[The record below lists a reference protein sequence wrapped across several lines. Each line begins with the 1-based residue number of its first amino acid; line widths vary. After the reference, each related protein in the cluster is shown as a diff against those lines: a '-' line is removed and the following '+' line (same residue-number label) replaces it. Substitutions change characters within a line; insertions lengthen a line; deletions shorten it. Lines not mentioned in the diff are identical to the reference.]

1 MKKIFQ
7 TVMILSIACTMFAS
21 CSKDSEEQVPVSR
34 VDINKTTTSI
44 PLGQTERLS
53 VRIYPDEAAATRYV
67 RWFSDDTSI
76 ATVDETGLVRGL
88 ALGMTVIRIS
98 DEDGKSYPATC
109 AVSVHEVYVPVES
122 VSLNKSET
130 TLSRNG
136 TEELNYT
143 ISPSDA
149 TNKTVSWRSND
160 ESIAI
165 VDNNGKITGI
175 ALGTTTI
182 VLTSEDSGV
191 ASGCIVTVQDKSIAV
206 TGIEFNDLPD
216 IYLDD
221 AITLTAKVL
230 PSNATNKGVS
240 WESSNTG
247 VATIDDDGVLKA
259 LALGTTTITAT
270 TIEGG
275 FKASLT
281 VTVLNEMGSVM
292 ATGWSAPSKSD
303 YEYSMT
309 YVAQVAFRDVLST
322 DTNVEVA
329 AFVGNEA
336 RPRGHTKLVYE
347 PKLDV
352 YLIYLT
358 IFSNTSGGET
368 IKLKVYN
375 PAKRRIYENNKTFTF
390 HGDTNLGSASE
401 ILNCFP

>member
-1 MKKIFQ
+1 MKKII
-7 TVMILSIACTMFAS
+7 MILSIACTMFAS
-21 CSKDSEEQVPVSR
+21 CSKDSNDWVAVSR
-34 VDINKTTTSI
+34 VDINKVTTEI
-44 PLGQTERLS
+44 PLGYTEQLS
-53 VRIYPDEAAATRYV
+53 VRIYPDAAAATRSV

-88 ALGMTVIRIS
+88 ALGMTVIRIT

-109 AVSVHEVYVPVES
+109 AVLVHKAYVPVES

-130 TLSRNG
+130 TLSKNG

-160 ESIAI
+160 ESVAI
-165 VDNNGKITGI
+165 VDNNGKVTGI

-182 VLTSEDSGV
+182 VLTSEDSG
-191 ASGCIVTVQDKSIAV
+191 ATSGCVVTVQDKSIAV
-206 TGIEFNDLPD
+206 TGIEFNETPD

-221 AITLTAKVL
+221 AVALTAKVL
-230 PSNATNKGVS
+230 PANATNKGVS

-247 VATIDDDGVLKA
+247 VATVDDDGVLTA

-275 FKASLT
+275 FKSSFT
-281 VTVLNEMGSVM
+281 VTVLNEMGDVTS
-292 ATGWSAPSKSD
+292 TGWTAVSPSS

-309 YVAQVAFRDVLST
+309 YVAQVAFRGVLSA
-322 DTNVEVA
+322 DANVEIA
-329 AFVGNEA
+329 AFIGDEV
-336 RPRGHTKLVYE
+336 RGFAKLVYE
-347 PKLDV
+347 PQLDV
-352 YLIYLT
+352 YLACLT
-358 IFSNTSGGET
+358 IYSNGGGEEVT
-368 IKLKVYN
+368 LKVWN
-375 PAKRRIYENNKTFTF
+375 PSKQRIYENCKTFIF
-390 HGDTNLGSASE
+390 QNDTSLGFVTE

>member
-1 MKKIFQ
+1 MKKII
-7 TVMILSIACTMFAS
+7 MILSIACTMFAS
-21 CSKDSEEQVPVSR
+21 CSKDSDERVAVSR
-34 VDINKTTTSI
+34 VDINKTTTVI
-44 PLGQTERLS
+44 PLGGTERLT
-53 VRIYPDEAAATRYV
+53 VKIYPDAAAATRSV
-67 RWFSDDTSI
+67 RWFSDDISI
-76 ATVDETGLVRGL
+76 ASVDETGLVRGL
-88 ALGMTVIRIS
+88 ALGTTIIRIS

-143 ISPSDA
+143 ISPSNA

-160 ESIAI
+160 ESVAI
-165 VDNNGKITGI
+165 VDNNGKVTGI

-182 VLTSEDSGV
+182 VLTSEDSG
-191 ASGCIVTVQDKSIAV
+191 ATSGCVVTVQDKSIYV
-206 TGIEFNDLPD
+206 TGIEFNETPD

-221 AITLTAKVL
+221 AVTLTAKVL

-240 WESSNTG
+240 WESSNTD
-247 VATIDDDGVLKA
+247 VATVDDDGVLRA

-281 VTVLNEMGSVM
+281 VTVHNEMGDVT
-292 ATGWSAPSKSD
+292 ATDWSAPSESD

-309 YVAQVAFRDVLST
+309 YIAQVAFRDVLST

-329 AFVGNEA
+329 AFVGDETS
-336 RPRGHTKLVYE
+336 PRGHTQLVYE

-358 IFSNTSGGET
+358 IFSNSGGGET
-368 IKLKVYN
+368 VVLKAYN
-375 PAKRRIYENNKTFTF
+375 PSRKRIYDNCKTFTF
-390 HGDTNLGSASE
+390 QGDTSLGSVTE